1 MKSLAFF
8 LAVLTLAAGCVLEDK
23 PVIPAD
29 GGVEAGPCR
38 ICELETP
45 ICNDDL
51 QCVECTAESNSLCLE
66 KMLVCKT
73 DAFECVE
80 CNTSSDCNLEKMLVC
95 KTDAFECVECN
106 ASSDCNDPA
115 AAGCNTELNECEGCQ
130 SEADCI
136 GIEGR
141 PVCDDRTCVQ
151 CTPGTEDVDCGG
163 KSCDPRTRECT
174 ETTLAS
180 RETCETCVSDSE
192 CKEAGNRCVA
202 MTYQGLPFPD
212 ALTGFCLKTF
222 SEGDP
227 CERPYL
233 VPLLGRE
240 SLSGPPAANFC
251 GIDETNVTCPAVL
264 ALLNNVECPS
274 GEDSECPI
282 SGLCRDFVDGLA
294 EDRCTYLCSDADEC
308 KKPPVAGSTCGSSG
322 LGDDDYCGG

>member
-1 MKSLAFF
+1 MRSLAFF
-8 LAVLTLAAGCVLEDK
+8 LAILTLAAGCVLEDK
-23 PVIPAD
+23 PVIPED
-29 GGVEAGPCR
+29 GGVEAGPCGV
-38 ICELETP
+38 CEFATP
-45 ICNDDL
+45 VCNDDL
-51 QCVECTAESNSLCLE
+51 QCVECTAEQDSFCTDQS
-66 KMLVCKT
+66 LVCKT
-73 DAFECVE
+73 G
-80 CNTSSDCNLEKMLVC
+80 
-95 KTDAFECVECN
+95 AFECVECN
-106 ASSDCNDPA
+106 ASSDCNDPSA
-115 AAGCNTELNECEGCQ
+115 ARCEPEQNECGGCE

-151 CTPGTEDVDCGG
+151 CTPATEDVDCGG
-163 KSCDPRTRECT
+163 KSCDPLTRECT

-251 GIDETNVTCPAVL
+251 GIDETDVTCPAVL

-322 LGDDDYCGG
+322 SGGAGGAGGAPGDYCGGG